1 MYSRS
6 TDVFLIFVSFSND
19 VGTALC
25 ANPNLVYLSSVNVDP
40 LTYAVCFLLRVFLLR
55 IGNCKLPLENQMG
68 RQAAVGVWS
77 VVGISVAN
85 VSALSQLRGCVS
97 RQP

>member
-1 MYSRS
+1 M
-6 TDVFLIFVSFSND
+6 IFVSFSND

-25 ANPNLVYLSSVNVDP
+25 AHPNLVYSSSVNVDP
-40 LTYAVCFLLRVFLLR
+40 LADAVRLLLCVVFFR

-77 VVGISVAN
+77 VVGISVAKR
-85 VSALSQLRGCVS
+85 VSPVS
-97 RQP
+97 IARLCF